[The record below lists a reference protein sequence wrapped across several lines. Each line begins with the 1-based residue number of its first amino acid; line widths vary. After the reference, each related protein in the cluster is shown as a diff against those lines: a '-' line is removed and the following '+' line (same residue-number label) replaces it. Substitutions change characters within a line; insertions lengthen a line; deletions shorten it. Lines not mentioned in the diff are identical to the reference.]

1 MKYVTDKYGVEQAGA
16 LAKYFG
22 WNKQM
27 KGRHAEFLSG
37 EQAYRDQDIVHIHTQ
52 LTKEAK
58 EKKFKKSTNEF
69 VDDFEVGA
77 DAAQERRSRKSV
89 VDNLNK
95 GGTLPD
101 DYLNPFLTDFRRTA
115 NLENLM
121 QMSRVYSL
129 PRANPESQLSD
140 RFSVLQRELT
150 LRGMSAK
157 DAKTAAKVIRDD
169 FVGQSRSPNNW
180 IQFLNSWGYAGS
192 LAGPKSAMLN
202 LHDIPMTAVL
212 YGPSSFKG
220 VFKNMG
226 YRVEDRGIRQNVG
239 EFMNYM
245 QEQLN
250 TGPRTLSKQMADM
263 SRKGTDLLM
272 RGSGFAW
279 MDGVGKNGVT
289 RMIIQDAVDNV
300 DRLSDR
306 WGFYFSN
313 RELALIEKQIRKHGT
328 NVGDMTG
335 DGAKLFEELFFA
347 GLGQQQ
353 LISSAGRPAAWAR
366 NPNMRFMWALRGFAI
381 KQLALAQ
388 RNIFDNIA
396 NGNKKAAW
404 DYMKRYALFSAG
416 TFGLLNEARQWIW
429 GDGNFTAGGVVMGFA
444 DQIVSTASINTIGMN
459 DYQWGK
465 MMEEGVVITWLKSL
479 RPIGLDIPMDTVGDV
494 IEAIDSPDKGFQ
506 TPLTE
511 FPIID
516 QWSKFVNNVEDKT
529 GLVPDPMA
537 QFSRQFIQQEKGQ

>member
-1 MKYVTDKYGVEQAGA
+1 
-16 LAKYFG
+16 
-22 WNKQM
+22 
-27 KGRHAEFLSG
+27 
-37 EQAYRDQDIVHIHTQ
+37 
-52 LTKEAK
+52 
-58 EKKFKKSTNEF
+58 
-69 VDDFEVGA
+69 
-77 DAAQERRSRKSV
+77 
-89 VDNLNK
+89 
-95 GGTLPD
+95 
-101 DYLNPFLTDFRRTA
+101 
-115 NLENLM
+115 M

-129 PRANPESQLSD
+129 PRANPEAQLAD
-140 RFSVLQRELT
+140 RFAVLERELV
-150 LRGMSAK
+150 LRGMSPK

-192 LAGPKSAMLN
+192 LAGPKSAVLN

-212 YGPSSFKG
+212 YGPKSFKG
-220 VFKNMG
+220 VFKDMG
-226 YRVEDRGIRQNVG
+226 YTVDDRGIRQNVG

-250 TGPRTLSKQMADM
+250 TGPRNLSKQMADHA
-263 SRKGTDLLM
+263 RKGTDLLM
-272 RGSGFAW
+272 RGSFFAY
-279 MDGVGKNGVT
+279 MDSVGKNGVT

-300 DRLSDR
+300 DRLKDR

-353 LISSAGRPAAWAR
+353 LISSAGRPAAWSR

-396 NGNKKAAW
+396 KGNKEAAY

-429 GDGNFTAGGVVMGFA
+429 GDGNFTASGVLMGMA
-444 DQIVSTASINTIGMN
+444 DQIVSTASINTIGLN

-465 MMEEGVVITWLKSL
+465 MMEEGMLITWIKSWT
-479 RPIGLDIPMDTVGDV
+479 PIGLDIPFDTVMNV
-494 IEAIDSPDKGFQ
+494 AESIDSPDKGWQ
-506 TPLTE
+506 TAPAQ
-511 FPIID
+511 FPIIN
-516 QWSKFVNNVEDKT
+516 QWSDALQNVEDKT
-529 GLVPDPMA
+529 GLVPNPMA
-537 QFSRQFIQQEKGQ
+537 QFNKQFIQQELPE